1 MPRGRVAA
9 AKDSRGGVS
18 RRRYHRRP
26 QQGRPP
32 RGRSVLAVGR
42 LRELIG
48 EVIGNLIQI
57 NDGVQEHLILSITN
71 DKPAIALRL
80 PSDKRGVDGDHSS

>member
-57 NDGVQEHLILSITN
+57 NDEYNCYLILSITN
-71 DKPAIALRL
+71 LLSRSAFRVT
-80 PSDKRGVDGDHSS
+80 SEE